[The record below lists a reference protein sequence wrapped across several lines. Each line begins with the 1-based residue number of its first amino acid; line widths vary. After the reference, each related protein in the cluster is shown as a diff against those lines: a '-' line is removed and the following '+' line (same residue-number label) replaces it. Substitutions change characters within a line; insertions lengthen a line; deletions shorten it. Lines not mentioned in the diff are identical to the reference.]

1 MQNGKYERKHID
13 VNGRTWANCAKT
25 TEHGMDEHEG
35 IISFSVLEARE
46 VGKSGDNKVTHK
58 TEIKFCSDFA
68 SMSLSVSVSL
78 CLCLSL
84 SLSSLQ

>member
-1 MQNGKYERKHID
+1 
-13 VNGRTWANCAKT
+13 
-25 TEHGMDEHEG
+25 MDEHEG

-46 VGKSGDNKVTHK
+46 VGKSRDNKVTHK

-78 CLCLSL
+78 CLCLSVVCNNL
-84 SLSSLQ
+84 AKSQVYPFRSFVAKRNQIIS